1 MQQLTLRHKLENK
14 MKNYILMFACITLLA
29 SCKVTQKTAVTAPVE
44 DIGVHQYPT
53 VADLKVKPEKVSKTE
68 EWNFVPF
75 NIGQPTLNIRKG
87 NMIAEMVNE
96 NGGDILLEPQMQYNK
111 RLFGKRTL
119 TISGFVASFDNF
131 RKASDEDLKAL
142 AIGYKDCDKPVYN
155 VARKKPL
162 LSKKA
167 EDEPAEKAEKPQK
180 KNSFRISAGLSS
192 SSLKGYDDNNGRIQG
207 YAVNFEYQRHMPC
220 KLYYAASIGMTNRGF
235 RDSNLS
241 LRSDVVNLVPVG
253 FGYEYEFGKKFAA
266 FAHIGWFMDFYLN
279 DAVKSHNY
287 YSYLNDKDVIDTG
300 IRYGIGIK
308 YGRVSLELMNHNSLK
323 SRYNSDDSYY
333 DQQLNHHQKSLVLA
347 LGYNF

>member
-142 AIGYKDCDKPVYN
+142 AIGYKECAKPVYN

-180 KNSFRISAGLSS
+180 KNTYRISVGLSS
-192 SSLKGYDDNNGRIQG
+192 SSLKGYDDNDGKIQG

-220 KLYYAASIGMTNRGF
+220 KLYYAASIGFANRGY
-235 RDSNLS
+235 RDDDWSFKSN
-241 LRSDVVNLVPVG
+241 VFNVVPVG
-253 FGYEYEFGKKFAA
+253 FGYEYTFGKKFAV
-266 FAHIGWFMDFYLN
+266 FAHVGWYMDFDIADDQNMRSGY
-279 DAVKSHNY
+279 AHSSEAEVF
-287 YSYLNDKDVIDTG
+287 DTG
-300 IRYGIGIK
+300 IRYGFGIK
-308 YGRVSLELMNHNSLK
+308 YGRVSLELMNHNSFK
-323 SRYNSDDSYY
+323 SRYYSYGSYDDMIK
-333 DQQLNHHQKSLVLA
+333 DKHQRSLVFA
-347 LGYNF
+347 LGINF

>member
-1 MQQLTLRHKLENK
+1 

-53 VADLKVKPEKVSKTE
+53 VADLKVKPQKVSKTE

-96 NGGDILLEPQMQYNK
+96 NGGDILLEPQTQYTK
-111 RLFGKRTL
+111 KLFGKRTL
-119 TISGFVASFDNF
+119 TISGFVASFENF

-142 AIGYKDCDKPVYN
+142 KIGYKESAKPVYN

-162 LSKKA
+162 LQK
-167 EDEPAEKAEKPQK
+167 KPQK
-180 KNSFRISAGLSS
+180 ESEENAKKAHPKNVYKVSVGTSA
-192 SSLKGYDDNNGRIQG
+192 SSLKGYEDNDGKIWG

-220 KLYYAASIGMTNRGF
+220 KLYYTASIGMANRGYS
-235 RDSNLS
+235 DEALS
-241 LRSDVVNLVPVG
+241 LRANVINVVPIG
-253 FGYEYEFGKKFAA
+253 FGYEYTFGKKFAV
-266 FAHIGWFMDFYLN
+266 FAHVGWFMDFDVYDDIDRHYNASFLSDN
-279 DAVKSHNY
+279 D
-287 YSYLNDKDVIDTG
+287 IFDTG
-300 IRYGIGIK
+300 IRYGIGFK
-308 YGRVSLELMNHNSLK
+308 YGKVSLEVMNHNSLINRFN
-323 SRYNSDDSYY
+323 SYNRYYEKIRDHN
-333 DQQLNHHQKSLVLA
+333 QKSFVLA